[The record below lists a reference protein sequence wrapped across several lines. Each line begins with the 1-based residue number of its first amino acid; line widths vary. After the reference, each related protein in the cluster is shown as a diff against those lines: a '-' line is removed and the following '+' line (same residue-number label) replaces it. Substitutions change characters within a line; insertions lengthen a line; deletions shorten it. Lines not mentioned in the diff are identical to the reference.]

1 MPTQEEI
8 QNQLSLLETHRRTLA
23 VYLRQRAQMSVLA
36 PPGVAHGIDEAR
48 KQIGRTK
55 DALRQWGAAV
65 DDHPDDTESAPD
77 HASVAS
83 RPRKQLNPQILVALI
98 AAAATIIAALI
109 GLMKLNGT
117 DSSSSERSF
126 QYQVRVQDKD
136 TSNNLPNAKVTIEMA
151 DIAPLDTFTDNN
163 GYTRMMIDSHRVGR
177 PARIIVET
185 KGYQR
190 YEQAI
195 DLTPGALPD
204 VIKLEAIP

>member
-8 QNQLSLLETHRRTLA
+8 QEQQSLLAAHRRTLA
-23 VYLRQRAQMSVLA
+23 EYLRQRAQMSVLT

-48 KQIGRTK
+48 KQIGHTK
-55 DALRQWGAAV
+55 EALRQWGVAV
-65 DDHPDDTESAPD
+65 DDHPNDTEPPPDLVPIAPR
-77 HASVAS
+77 S
-83 RPRKQLNPQILVALI
+83 RKQLNPQILVALI

-109 GLMKLNGT
+109 GLGKLNGT
-117 DSSSSERSF
+117 DSSGSEGSF

-136 TSNNLPNAKVTIEMA
+136 TSKNLANAKVTIEMA
-151 DIAPLDTFTDNN
+151 DIAALDTFTDNN

-177 PARIIVET
+177 PAKIIVET

-204 VIKLEAIP
+204 VIKLETIP